1 MFKRRKSG
9 PIVTDTA
16 PENFSVRWHAIAN
29 PATSSLDIMSSPDPL
44 NEEDS
49 YFAPPSSQRSTRSRL
64 SPVRMRS
71 DSPRKQQ
78 YELEYGDYRSRSK
91 LLVTLEAQD
100 DAPPSATAR
109 KLYSASP
116 FAHRALS
123 ATTMRVPLKQ
133 SVEEESGPGGDA
145 TPRKR
150 GRPRKNN
157 GTPFPSAAKKRKA
170 ATPLRQGAKRPNA
183 AAEPD
188 PLSGAE
194 SQPTPVS
201 AAKSSQ
207 RHSLK
212 SLIQPSSDLG
222 VGVEPS
228 SDMVSIPTPTPK
240 RRGRPPK
247 NKSAEPSSVAKESA
261 KTTRRRRQA
270 LLPEDL
276 EAIHEAIPEEP
287 DLAHGED
294 TNQTGLPSLA
304 VEPEHQER
312 SSPQGPESDIW
323 MNTMANQETPR
334 PRLPTL
340 KPPSGAQAKIHISIP
355 SSATS
360 EADSETSGPE
370 GYAADAPSISDAGS
384 IMDAPTYQGPRND
397 TIAQEDFSMIF
408 VDSIHSYQ
416 EFKSSA
422 AGKAP
427 TNLSDL
433 DEEEE
438 RIVNTT
444 LESLRQSRGSAKG
457 EDSNVD
463 LLQDREHPR
472 EGRTDHAED
481 NTANMEMDRVEG
493 EPEEREA
500 FSVQQDSMAID
511 ADNDGDT
518 MHTEVMA
525 EPEQSGSK
533 DMAEEIA
540 EDELSPNEDIPIP
553 TLTELPVPPIE
564 EPGLSSSP
572 ATTYQEQAEDPA
584 PLMSSAVQA
593 SHRGFSPRW
602 LRTPRGSNVS
612 PLRRRAL
619 ASTAKQSRP
628 APLAHGVRD
637 EDTRMDSS
645 PSRRTN
651 NDSNLYED
659 SFSEIPPAILEAA
672 TPGPPKMLPE
682 VEMEL
687 DSEDGAGEGIGEGDE
702 DMELPPQRSDPRHVE
717 QAEHDPSEAERSSKV
732 EPFRTRYTQDAPAQD
747 TVVADAVG
755 RSANIE
761 EARSPQETEP
771 KDQRELEMR
780 EDAPTSGPVSPDQ
793 SHMQNQTQP
802 RAPSVVS
809 SAHTESG
816 RLPTPD
822 DTPDDAQP
830 ELPQKAPGSLL
841 ADQAAAR
848 SKPDAQLPDELAE
861 SPQALEYL
869 QPPQTEASLERDSRV
884 PEITP
889 LHQLS
894 SPAQEPQSA
903 GSQSTQDKAPRPALS
918 AIVRAGKVLQHVT
931 SDPPSP
937 EDRQPQLRSPFRS
950 SASKESW
957 SGSRDAASGRRL
969 SSSPTRRST
978 SGHRRTISMER
989 LGEDPFAAGSRSTGQ
1004 GSFMQALNRSM
1015 SEHANRTPGNAEG
1028 STASS
1033 MRITPPDD
1041 EMSWVAEAG
1050 PIDPSLRGDVSL
1062 QEVAQLRN
1070 HPSRSEEPSQA
1081 SAQGGPLPGD
1091 DETDIWEFEASRG
1104 EADEPVPHQKL
1115 FESRTAAPIHQKVA
1129 VPSPRAKR
1137 RSFAPRASASKPE
1150 ASSAKATKAA
1160 SAAAEEDEEEYS
1172 LLDKEKRAAEAA
1184 QAPPTASKPRFD
1196 LSAFFSSPA
1205 SIPGMIAD
1213 KLFPTKG
1220 QAANVTKKT
1229 AAVPT
1234 SSMFPSAPQQ
1244 QPSRPSSE
1252 MEAMTSSPVRVQSR
1266 QPLPPRVD
1274 QMSTSP
1280 GTPEKVERPIPARRL
1295 EPVPQQRR
1303 ASTSRGPIPT
1313 APSTI
1318 PTPPR
1323 MQLSHEDIARWQQ
1336 EASQATSSSES
1347 NGSPRRFLRPLPP
1360 RNASPS
1366 KSNIRSPLKPRTPGR
1381 VVEFTSSVLE
1391 PADQAQ
1397 KDQEQQQHH
1406 HHLMQQR
1413 PLAIAEPDRTPSSQP
1428 AQSPHVVNEQEN
1440 RRLTSVRSSRFAQ
1453 SKVHPSEL
1461 SPTEWSKRH
1470 WTLLDDLL
1478 KARRS
1483 SPFPLAAPR
1492 QSGKLLGKVFKVKGE
1507 NILIERWHLDVVDA
1521 FCAEVGGWDAQTV
1534 CKRLFCLI
1542 VNEERSVQKQ
1552 RARQLQKQ
1560 REREHDAIMFH

>member
-157 GTPFPSAAKKRKA
+157 GTPLPSAAKKRKA
-170 ATPLRQGAKRPNA
+170 ATPLRPDAKRSNTA
-183 AAEPD
+183 TEPD

-194 SQPTPVS
+194 SQTAPVS

-207 RHSLK
+207 LHSLK
-212 SLIQPSSDLG
+212 TLIQPSSDLG

-261 KTTRRRRQA
+261 KATRRRRQA

-276 EAIHEAIPEEP
+276 EAINEAIPEEP
-287 DLAHGED
+287 ELAPGDD

-304 VEPEHQER
+304 VGPEHQER

-323 MNTMANQETPR
+323 MNTMSNQETPR

-340 KPPSGAQAKIHISIP
+340 KPPSGARAKSHISIP

-360 EADSETSGPE
+360 EADSETSGHE

-427 TNLSDL
+427 TNLSEL

-444 LESLRQSRGSAKG
+444 LESLRQSRGSAMA

-463 LLQDREHPR
+463 LFEDQKDPQ
-472 EGRTDHAED
+472 EGRVDHADD
-481 NTANMEMDRVEG
+481 NTANMEMHGLET
-493 EPEEREA
+493 EPEERA
-500 FSVQQDSMAID
+500 VFSAQQQDRMALD
-511 ADNDGDT
+511 ADNDNGT
-518 MHTEVMA
+518 MHTEVMV

-533 DMAEEIA
+533 DMAEEIV

-553 TLTELPVPPIE
+553 ILTELPVPPIE
-564 EPGLSSSP
+564 EPVLSSSP

-628 APLAHGVRD
+628 TPLTEEVGD
-637 EDTRMDSS
+637 EDTRMYSS

-672 TPGPPKMLPE
+672 TPGRPKVQPE
-682 VEMEL
+682 AEMEL
-687 DSEDGAGEGIGEGDE
+687 DSENGMGEEIGEEYE
-702 DMELPPQRSDPRHVE
+702 DMELPPQEDSSRHVE
-717 QAEHDPSEAERSSKV
+717 PVEHDPSEEARDPKV
-732 EPFRTRYTQDAPAQD
+732 EPFQTRYAQDVPAQD
-747 TVVADAVG
+747 ETVVDAVG
-755 RSANIE
+755 GFANIE
-761 EARSPQETEP
+761 DARSPQETEP
-771 KDQRELEMR
+771 EDQRELGIR
-780 EDAPTSGPVSPDQ
+780 DDAPTLGPVSTDQ
-793 SHMQNQTQP
+793 SHVQTQTQP
-802 RAPSVVS
+802 RASSVVS

-822 DTPDDAQP
+822 DTPEDAQP
-830 ELPQKAPGSLL
+830 EAPQKVPGSLL

-848 SKPDAQLPDELAE
+848 SEPDVQLQDELAE
-861 SPQALEYL
+861 SPQAVEYL
-869 QPPQTEASLERDSRV
+869 QPSQGAVSPERDSRL

-937 EDRQPQLRSPFRS
+937 EDHQPQLRSPFRS

-978 SGHRRTISMER
+978 NGHRRTISTER
-989 LGEDPFAAGSRSTGQ
+989 LGEDPFGAGSRSTGQ

-1015 SEHANRTPGNAEG
+1015 SEHANRTPGGAEG

-1050 PIDPSLRGDVSL
+1050 PIDPGLRGDISL
-1062 QEVAQLRN
+1062 QEVVHLRN
-1070 HPSRSEEPSQA
+1070 HPSRSEELRQA
-1081 SAQGGPLPGD
+1081 SAQGGLPPGD

-1104 EADEPVPHQKL
+1104 EPDEPVPHQKL
-1115 FESRTAAPIHQKVA
+1115 FEGSTAAPIHQEVS
-1129 VPSPRAKR
+1129 VPSPRASR
-1137 RSFAPRASASKPE
+1137 RNFAPRASVSKPE
-1150 ASSAKATKAA
+1150 VPSARATTKAMP
-1160 SAAAEEDEEEYS
+1160 AAAQEDEEEYS

-1213 KLFPTKG
+1213 RLFPAKG
-1220 QAANVTKKT
+1220 QAASATKKR

-1244 QPSRPSSE
+1244 QPSRPTSE
-1252 MEAMTSSPVRVQSR
+1252 MEAMSSSPVRVQSR
-1266 QPLPPRVD
+1266 RPPPQVE
-1274 QMSTSP
+1274 QISTSP
-1280 GTPEKVERPIPARRL
+1280 GTPERLERPVPARRL
-1295 EPVPQQRR
+1295 NPIPQQRR
-1303 ASTSRGPIPT
+1303 ASTSREAT
-1313 APSTI
+1313 STVPSTI

-1391 PADQAQ
+1391 PADEALKGQE
-1397 KDQEQQQHH
+1397 EQQQHRSR
-1406 HHLMQQR
+1406 QQR
-1413 PLAIAEPDRTPSSQP
+1413 PLALAEPGKTPSSQP
-1428 AQSPHVVNEQEN
+1428 AQSTHVVNEQEN
-1440 RRLTSVRSSRFAQ
+1440 QRPPSVRSSRFVQ
-1453 SKVHPSEL
+1453 SRIHPTEL
-1461 SPTEWSKRH
+1461 SPAEWSKRH
-1470 WTLLDDLL
+1470 WTLLDNLL

-1492 QSGKLLGKVFKVKGE
+1492 QSGKLLGKVFKAKGE
-1507 NILIERWHLDVVDA
+1507 SILIERWHLDIVDA

-1534 CKRLFCLI
+1534 CKRLFCLV